1 MEQELTL
8 HALKP
13 LLLQSDAENCS
24 DALFL
29 KKLFYNI
36 IDESVMQK
44 KLICKSASSLKA
56 FMQGNRRRN
65 RQQKRTYANYHGTK
79 LLKEIFEIKERKQL
93 FQNETLHQ
101 LAYNIDT
108 MMAEA
113 KISDWRAVQISIFKM
128 LNAKM
133 VYGSELLDDIKE
145 LYKQNK
151 ISRIIAV
158 IVLISIFQETISD
171 VFCWLT
177 PKTDICETIPAIRN
191 AAMQMLHHAAEEQG
205 RMLAFQSVSHKIDM
219 PGIGNL
225 LSTALGVQN
234 YHIDSILVENEQ
246 HNRESLRALFSNPP
260 YPNIMLTGT
269 GGAGKTFLLLDLGEF
284 LLQKNRSLIPIY
296 IPLNLLNYNAIG
308 KQESPILHHFYQIL
322 SEEKQRSY
330 EQFLSLLQT
339 ESDVYFFFL
348 LDGYNEISSE
358 TAKNQLLLEIKEMK
372 RNYPAIRF
380 LITSRNNLADCF
392 STGGEL
398 PFLCKRVN
406 PLQDAQIQDFFKQL
420 FGTERAEQEWQT
432 LTHSNCMDILR
443 SPMALA
449 MYAYTLKKDVIPTAP
464 LPHRLPETTG
474 ELICNFIE
482 QVKRTP
488 TLNGTSEERE
498 QTNFAMQMLY
508 YIAYCMTRNGS
519 FRMDEFSI
527 RNAIQDAIAF
537 YKTYSPHPMPDTFAA
552 TFWEIEHKMG
562 FLIEPQHA
570 DQDFRF
576 YHQNFRDYFY
586 ANFLL
591 EIIQTA
597 IWMQQYSA
605 SSQSAGQLLCRFFS
619 ELIPEEILQFLG
631 ESTLERLYLPGQPR
645 MNDPQGSLLEQA
657 LQILSE
663 LPANSAV
670 QKSIEQ
676 LIFAVKQTRHQNLST
691 FRFNDLH
698 LETVNLNGI
707 RLYDFQCNTLH
718 TADFSGSFLN
728 AYTFQPLGHSA
739 AVHTFCTI
747 QNNVLSISGSGI
759 WCYNN
764 RTRQFRFLSAYNG
777 TYVSTS
783 VSVPQHRLLLMGDKN
798 GNLSFWSVSFQD
810 KLLSIQQQPERTIS
824 LGNVIQHLL
833 YDTAQDCCFAAIKG
847 EGIWRIPLLHPEN
860 RKFVPYPEHCRNFRK
875 YRLAAVEDVLIFSC
889 GKTLYQIP
897 MHAESFCSE
906 QIQPFLTVSTQAP
919 EPDDAFIYD
928 FKVLSHLHQPCFLIN
943 LRGKSRSV
951 VLLAT
956 PNGNLEIQRKEHTD
970 TFNGFNDLILSP
982 DASKFCICNKVY
994 GNQEPCISEVLLSIF
1009 EKDIICKP
1017 YYGKQNFEIETAC
1030 YLDSDSIMLSSLDR
1044 SLQIINTR
1052 TETICC
1058 QFLGYDAG
1066 IHSLF
1071 PVNEN
1076 TLYTSSYDGTLHQ
1089 LSRESWFTGSWHCV
1103 RAIPAHNNWVHQ
1115 VKQFSIDGVPV
1126 LASCS
1131 HDHTIRIWNAKTE
1144 TCICTISMPY
1154 LVIAV
1159 GFFPDGTVVG
1169 VTRNGMIGH
1178 YRIDLNHQQAE
1189 TLSLLD
1195 LHQIPECSFAR
1206 TRKLCMR
1213 KKADGTWL
1221 LFLLVWTANHT
1232 TVVYQLTE
1240 NDQQELQ
1247 LNRCC
1252 SMDELVT
1259 ENVIL
1264 RDVDVAFLKDG
1275 HTRCALFCGSPY
1287 QQYQNNFFALQ
1298 TDQNQQYLYRPEA
1311 DTPIS
1316 VSRHDALDNYNGVT
1330 AGLFLSYQGELYAAI
1345 ATYSYQIIIF
1355 AVREVTN
1362 AKIILKCVHDTPILD
1377 LQTAGNTL
1385 FAAGANGKVFQWN
1398 LAQLLPVSD
1407 TEKPLIFH
1415 SQPENI
1421 IFENVSGFFMNHV
1434 RFADSHTDWNEDFRK
1449 KIEQY
1454 AENS

>member
-8 HALKP
+8 HTLKP

-29 KKLFYNI
+29 KKLFYHI
-36 IDESVMQK
+36 VDESVIQK

-65 RQQKRTYANYHGTK
+65 RQQKRTYANYHGTE
-79 LLKEIFEIKERKQL
+79 LLKKTFQLEDRDQL

-128 LNAKM
+128 LNEEM
-133 VYGSELLDDIKE
+133 VYGSDMLNDIKE
-145 LYKQNK
+145 LYRQNK

-158 IVLISIFQETISD
+158 VVLIAIFQETISD

-177 PKTDICETIPAIRN
+177 PKNLGEMVPAIQK
-191 AAMQMLHHAAEEQG
+191 AAIQMLHQAAEEQG
-205 RMLAFQSVSHKIDM
+205 RMLAFHSVSHKIDM

-234 YHIDSILVENEQ
+234 HHIDSILVENEQ
-246 HNRESLRALFSNPP
+246 NNCESLRMLFSNPP

-269 GGAGKTFLLLDLGEF
+269 GGAGKTFLLLDLGES
-284 LLQKNRSLIPIY
+284 LLRENSSLIPIY
-296 IPLNLLNYNAIG
+296 IPLNLLNYNTIG

-322 SEEKQRSY
+322 SEEKQLPY
-330 EQFLSLLQT
+330 EQFLSMLQA
-339 ESDVYFFFL
+339 ESDVFLFFL

-358 TAKNQLLLEIKEMK
+358 IAKNKLLLEIKEMK
-372 RNYPAIRF
+372 RKYPAIRF

-728 AYTFQPLGHSA
+728 AYTLQPLGHSA

-783 VSVPQHRLLLMGDKN
+783 VSVPQHQLLLMGDKN

-928 FKVLSHLHQPCFLIN
+928 FKVLSYLHQPCFLIN

-956 PNGNLEIQRKEHTD
+956 PNGNLE
-970 TFNGFNDLILSP
+970 F
-982 DASKFCICNKVY
+982 
-994 GNQEPCISEVLLSIF
+994 SEKNI
-1009 EKDIICKP
+1009 P
-1017 YYGKQNFEIETAC
+1017 T
-1030 YLDSDSIMLSSLDR
+1030 
-1044 SLQIINTR
+1044 
-1052 TETICC
+1052 
-1058 QFLGYDAG
+1058 
-1066 IHSLF
+1066 HSMAL
-1071 PVNEN
+1071 
-1076 TLYTSSYDGTLHQ
+1076 
-1089 LSRESWFTGSWHCV
+1089 
-1103 RAIPAHNNWVHQ
+1103 
-1115 VKQFSIDGVPV
+1115 
-1126 LASCS
+1126 
-1131 HDHTIRIWNAKTE
+1131 
-1144 TCICTISMPY
+1144 
-1154 LVIAV
+1154 
-1159 GFFPDGTVVG
+1159 
-1169 VTRNGMIGH
+1169 MI
-1178 YRIDLNHQQAE
+1178 
-1189 TLSLLD
+1189 
-1195 LHQIPECSFAR
+1195 
-1206 TRKLCMR
+1206 
-1213 KKADGTWL
+1213 
-1221 LFLLVWTANHT
+1221 
-1232 TVVYQLTE
+1232 
-1240 NDQQELQ
+1240 
-1247 LNRCC
+1247 
-1252 SMDELVT
+1252 
-1259 ENVIL
+1259 
-1264 RDVDVAFLKDG
+1264 
-1275 HTRCALFCGSPY
+1275 
-1287 QQYQNNFFALQ
+1287 
-1298 TDQNQQYLYRPEA
+1298 
-1311 DTPIS
+1311 
-1316 VSRHDALDNYNGVT
+1316 
-1330 AGLFLSYQGELYAAI
+1330 
-1345 ATYSYQIIIF
+1345 
-1355 AVREVTN
+1355 
-1362 AKIILKCVHDTPILD
+1362 
-1377 LQTAGNTL
+1377 
-1385 FAAGANGKVFQWN
+1385 
-1398 LAQLLPVSD
+1398 
-1407 TEKPLIFH
+1407 
-1415 SQPENI
+1415 
-1421 IFENVSGFFMNHV
+1421 
-1434 RFADSHTDWNEDFRK
+1434 
-1449 KIEQY
+1449 
-1454 AENS
+1454 

>member
-8 HALKP
+8 HTLKP

-29 KKLFYNI
+29 KKLFYHI
-36 IDESVMQK
+36 VDESVIQK

-65 RQQKRTYANYHGTK
+65 RQQKRTYANYHGTE
-79 LLKEIFEIKERKQL
+79 LLKKTFQLEDRDQL

-128 LNAKM
+128 LNEEM
-133 VYGSELLDDIKE
+133 VYGSDMLNDIKE
-145 LYKQNK
+145 LYRQNK

-158 IVLISIFQETISD
+158 VVLIAIFQETISD

-177 PKTDICETIPAIRN
+177 PKNLGEMVPAIQK
-191 AAMQMLHHAAEEQG
+191 AAIQMLHQAAEEQG
-205 RMLAFQSVSHKIDM
+205 RMLAFHSVSHKIDM

-234 YHIDSILVENEQ
+234 HHIDSILVENEQ
-246 HNRESLRALFSNPP
+246 NNCESLRMLFSNPP

-269 GGAGKTFLLLDLGEF
+269 GGAGKTFLLLDLGES
-284 LLQKNRSLIPIY
+284 LLRENSSLIPIY
-296 IPLNLLNYNAIG
+296 IPLNLLNYNTIG

-322 SEEKQRSY
+322 SEEKQLPY
-330 EQFLSLLQT
+330 EQFLSMLQA
-339 ESDVYFFFL
+339 ESDVFLFFL

-358 TAKNQLLLEIKEMK
+358 IAKNKLLLEIKEMK
-372 RNYPAIRF
+372 RKYPAIRF

-406 PLQDAQIQDFFKQL
+406 PLQDTQIQDFFKQL
-420 FGTERAEQEWQT
+420 FGTERTEQEWQT

-498 QTNFAMQMLY
+498 QTNFAMQTLY

-519 FRMDEFSI
+519 FRMDEFSM
-527 RNAIQDAIAF
+527 RNTVQDAIAF

-597 IWMQQYSA
+597 IWMQQYA
-605 SSQSAGQLLCRFFS
+605 TPSQSAGQLLCRFFS
-619 ELIPEEILQFLG
+619 EPIPEEILQFLG

-645 MNDPQGSLLEQA
+645 MNNPQGSLL
-657 LQILSE
+657 E

-691 FRFNDLH
+691 FHFNGLH

-783 VSVPQHRLLLMGDKN
+783 VSVPQHQLLLMGDKN

-824 LGNVIQHLL
+824 LNNTIQHLL
-833 YDTAQDCCFAAIKG
+833 YDAAQDCCFAAIKG

-897 MHAESFCSE
+897 MHAETFCSE

-919 EPDDAFIYD
+919 EPDNAFIYD
-928 FKVLSHLHQPCFLIN
+928 FKVLSYLHQPCFLIN

-1169 VTRNGMIGH
+1169 VTRNGIIGH
-1178 YRIDLNHQQAE
+1178 YRIDLNHQQSE
-1189 TLSLLD
+1189 TLSLFEL
-1195 LHQIPECSFAR
+1195 QQMPECSFAR

-1264 RDVDVAFLKDG
+1264 RDVDVALLKDG

-1287 QQYQNNFFALQ
+1287 QQFQNNFFALQ

-1345 ATYSYQIIIF
+1345 ATYSYQIMIF
-1355 AVREVTN
+1355 AVRAVTN

-1415 SQPENI
+1415 SQPENV
-1421 IFENVSGFFMNHV
+1421 IFENISGFFMNHV
-1434 RFADSHTDWNEDFRK
+1434 RFADSHTDWSEDFRK

>member
-8 HALKP
+8 HTLKP

-29 KKLFYNI
+29 KKLFYHI
-36 IDESVMQK
+36 VDESVMQK

-65 RQQKRTYANYHGTK
+65 LQQKRTYANYHGTK
-79 LLKEIFEIKERKQL
+79 LLKEIFEITERTQL
-93 FQNETLHQ
+93 FQDETLHQ

-108 MMAEA
+108 MMSEA
-113 KISDWRAVQISIFKM
+113 KVSDWRTVQISIFKM
-128 LNAKM
+128 LNAEM

-145 LYKQNK
+145 LYRQNK

-158 IVLISIFQETISD
+158 VVLIAIFQETISD

-177 PKTDICETIPAIRN
+177 PKTDTCETIPAIRN
-191 AAMQMLHHAAEEQG
+191 AAVQMLHHAAEEQG
-205 RMLAFQSVSHKIDM
+205 RMLSFQSVSHKIDM

-234 YHIDSILVENEQ
+234 HHIDSILVENEQ
-246 HNRESLRALFSNPP
+246 NNCESLRMLFSNPP

-284 LLQKNRSLIPIY
+284 LLQENSSLIPIY
-296 IPLNLLNYNAIG
+296 IPLNLLNYNTIG

-322 SEEKQRSY
+322 SEEKQLPY

-406 PLQDAQIQDFFKQL
+406 PLQDTQIQDFFKQL

-488 TLNGTSEERE
+488 TLNGTPEERE

-519 FRMDEFSI
+519 FRMDEFSM
-527 RNAIQDAIAF
+527 RNTVQDAIAF

-597 IWMQQYSA
+597 IWMQQYA
-605 SSQSAGQLLCRFFS
+605 TPSQSAGQLLCRFFS
-619 ELIPEEILQFLG
+619 EPIPEEILQFLG

-645 MNDPQGSLLEQA
+645 MNNPQGSLLEQA

-663 LPANSAV
+663 LSANSAV

-691 FRFNDLH
+691 FHFNGLH
-698 LETVNLNGI
+698 LETVNLNGT

-739 AVHTFCTI
+739 AVHTFCMI
-747 QNNVLSISGSGI
+747 QNNMLSISGSGI

-764 RTRQFRFLSAYNG
+764 QTQQFRFLSAYNG

-783 VSVPQHRLLLMGDKN
+783 VSVPQHQILLIGDKN
-798 GNLSFWSVSFQD
+798 GNLFWSVSFQD

-824 LGNVIQHLL
+824 LNNTIQHLL
-833 YDTAQDCCFAAIKG
+833 YDAAQDCCFAAIKG
-847 EGIWRIPLLHPEN
+847 KGIWRIPLLHPEN

-897 MHAESFCSE
+897 MNAESFCSE

-928 FKVLSHLHQPCFLIN
+928 FKVLSYLHQPCFLIN

-994 GNQEPCISEVLLSIF
+994 GNREPCISEVLLSIF

-1030 YLDSDSIMLSSLDR
+1030 YLDSDSIVLSSLDR

-1169 VTRNGMIGH
+1169 VTRNGIIGH

-1189 TLSLLD
+1189 TLSLFEL
-1195 LHQIPECSFAR
+1195 QQMPECSFAR

-1213 KKADGTWL
+1213 KKTDGTWL

-1264 RDVDVAFLKDG
+1264 RDVDVALLKDG

-1345 ATYSYQIIIF
+1345 ATYSYQIMIF

-1415 SQPENI
+1415 SQPENV

-1434 RFADSHTDWNEDFRK
+1434 RFADSHTDWSEDFRK

>member
-8 HALKP
+8 HTLKP

-29 KKLFYNI
+29 KKLFYHI
-36 IDESVMQK
+36 VDESVIQK
-44 KLICKSASSLKA
+44 KLICKSTSSLKA

-65 RQQKRTYANYHGTK
+65 RQQKRTYANYHGTE
-79 LLKEIFEIKERKQL
+79 LLKKTFQLEDRDQL

-128 LNAKM
+128 LNEEM
-133 VYGSELLDDIKE
+133 VYGSDMLNDIKE
-145 LYKQNK
+145 LYRQNK

-158 IVLISIFQETISD
+158 VVLIAIFQETISD

-177 PKTDICETIPAIRN
+177 PKNLGEMVPAIQK
-191 AAMQMLHHAAEEQG
+191 AAIQMLHQAAEEQG
-205 RMLAFQSVSHKIDM
+205 RMLAFHSVSHKIDM

-234 YHIDSILVENEQ
+234 HHIDSILVESEQ
-246 HNRESLRALFSNPP
+246 NNCESLRTLFSNSP

-269 GGAGKTFLLLDLGEF
+269 GGAGKTFLLLDLGES
-284 LLQKNRSLIPIY
+284 LLRENSSLIPIY
-296 IPLNLLNYNAIG
+296 IPLNLLNYNTIG

-322 SEEKQRSY
+322 SEEKQLPY
-330 EQFLSLLQT
+330 EQFLSMLQA
-339 ESDVYFFFL
+339 ESDVFLFFL

-372 RNYPAIRF
+372 RKYPAIRF

-406 PLQDAQIQDFFKQL
+406 PLQDTQIQDFFKQL

-443 SPMALA
+443 SSMALA

-519 FRMDEFSI
+519 FRMDEFSM
-527 RNAIQDAIAF
+527 RNTVQDAIAF

-597 IWMQQYSA
+597 IWMQQYSTP
-605 SSQSAGQLLCRFFS
+605 SQSAGQLLCRFFS
-619 ELIPEEILQFLG
+619 EPIPEEILQFLG

-764 RTRQFRFLSAYNG
+764 QTQQFRFLSAYG

-783 VSVPQHRLLLMGDKN
+783 VSVPQHRLLLIGDKN

-824 LGNVIQHLL
+824 LNNTIQHLL
-833 YDTAQDCCFAAIKG
+833 YDAAQDCCFAAIKR

-897 MHAESFCSE
+897 MHAETFCSE

-928 FKVLSHLHQPCFLIN
+928 FKVLSYLHQPCFLIN

-994 GNQEPCISEVLLSIF
+994 GNREPCISEVLLSIF
-1009 EKDIICKP
+1009 EKEIICKP

-1030 YLDSDSIMLSSLDR
+1030 YLDSNSIMLSSLDR

-1169 VTRNGMIGH
+1169 VTRNGIIGH

-1189 TLSLLD
+1189 TLSLFELQQM
-1195 LHQIPECSFAR
+1195 LECSFAR

-1287 QQYQNNFFALQ
+1287 QQFQNNFFALQ

-1355 AVREVTN
+1355 AVRAVTN

-1415 SQPENI
+1415 SQPENV
-1421 IFENVSGFFMNHV
+1421 IFENISGFFMNHV
-1434 RFADSHTDWNEDFRK
+1434 RFADSHTDWSEDFRK

>member
-8 HALKP
+8 HTLKP

-29 KKLFYNI
+29 KKLFYHI
-36 IDESVMQK
+36 VDESVIQK

-65 RQQKRTYANYHGTK
+65 RQQKRTYANYHGTE
-79 LLKEIFEIKERKQL
+79 LLKKTFQLEDRDQL

-128 LNAKM
+128 LNEKM
-133 VYGSELLDDIKE
+133 VYGSDMLNDIKE
-145 LYKQNK
+145 LYRQNK

-158 IVLISIFQETISD
+158 VVLIAIFQETISD

-177 PKTDICETIPAIRN
+177 PKNLGEMVPAIQK
-191 AAMQMLHHAAEEQG
+191 AAIQMLHQAAEEQG
-205 RMLAFQSVSHKIDM
+205 RMLAFHSVSHKIDM

-234 YHIDSILVENEQ
+234 HHIDSILVENEQ
-246 HNRESLRALFSNPP
+246 NNCESLRMLFSNPP

-269 GGAGKTFLLLDLGEF
+269 GGAGKTFLLLDLGES
-284 LLQKNRSLIPIY
+284 LLRENSSLIPIY
-296 IPLNLLNYNAIG
+296 IPLNLLNYNTIG

-322 SEEKQRSY
+322 SEEKQLPY
-330 EQFLSLLQT
+330 EQFLSMLQA
-339 ESDVYFFFL
+339 ESDVFLFFL

-372 RNYPAIRF
+372 RKYPAIRF

-406 PLQDAQIQDFFKQL
+406 PLQDTQIQDFFKQL

-488 TLNGTSEERE
+488 TLNGTPEERE
-498 QTNFAMQMLY
+498 QTNFAMQTLY

-519 FRMDEFSI
+519 FRMDEFSM
-527 RNAIQDAIAF
+527 RNTVQDAIAF

-552 TFWEIEHKMG
+552 AFWEIEHKMG

-597 IWMQQYSA
+597 IWMQQYSTP
-605 SSQSAGQLLCRFFS
+605 SQSAGQLLCRFFS
-619 ELIPEEILQFLG
+619 EPIPEEILQFLG

-645 MNDPQGSLLEQA
+645 MNNPQGSLLEQA

-676 LIFAVKQTRHQNLST
+676 LIFTVKQTRHQNLST
-691 FRFNDLH
+691 FHFNGLH
-698 LETVNLNGI
+698 LETVNLNGT

-783 VSVPQHRLLLMGDKN
+783 VSVPQHRLLLIGDKN

-824 LGNVIQHLL
+824 LNNTIQHLL
-833 YDTAQDCCFAAIKG
+833 YDAAQDCCFAAIKG
-847 EGIWRIPLLHPEN
+847 KGI
-860 RKFVPYPEHCRNFRK
+860 
-875 YRLAAVEDVLIFSC
+875 
-889 GKTLYQIP
+889 
-897 MHAESFCSE
+897 
-906 QIQPFLTVSTQAP
+906 
-919 EPDDAFIYD
+919 
-928 FKVLSHLHQPCFLIN
+928 
-943 LRGKSRSV
+943 
-951 VLLAT
+951 
-956 PNGNLEIQRKEHTD
+956 
-970 TFNGFNDLILSP
+970 
-982 DASKFCICNKVY
+982 
-994 GNQEPCISEVLLSIF
+994 
-1009 EKDIICKP
+1009 
-1017 YYGKQNFEIETAC
+1017 
-1030 YLDSDSIMLSSLDR
+1030 
-1044 SLQIINTR
+1044 
-1052 TETICC
+1052 
-1058 QFLGYDAG
+1058 
-1066 IHSLF
+1066 
-1071 PVNEN
+1071 
-1076 TLYTSSYDGTLHQ
+1076 
-1089 LSRESWFTGSWHCV
+1089 
-1103 RAIPAHNNWVHQ
+1103 
-1115 VKQFSIDGVPV
+1115 
-1126 LASCS
+1126 
-1131 HDHTIRIWNAKTE
+1131 
-1144 TCICTISMPY
+1144 
-1154 LVIAV
+1154 
-1159 GFFPDGTVVG
+1159 
-1169 VTRNGMIGH
+1169 
-1178 YRIDLNHQQAE
+1178 
-1189 TLSLLD
+1189 
-1195 LHQIPECSFAR
+1195 
-1206 TRKLCMR
+1206 
-1213 KKADGTWL
+1213 
-1221 LFLLVWTANHT
+1221 
-1232 TVVYQLTE
+1232 
-1240 NDQQELQ
+1240 
-1247 LNRCC
+1247 
-1252 SMDELVT
+1252 
-1259 ENVIL
+1259 
-1264 RDVDVAFLKDG
+1264 
-1275 HTRCALFCGSPY
+1275 
-1287 QQYQNNFFALQ
+1287 
-1298 TDQNQQYLYRPEA
+1298 
-1311 DTPIS
+1311 
-1316 VSRHDALDNYNGVT
+1316 
-1330 AGLFLSYQGELYAAI
+1330 
-1345 ATYSYQIIIF
+1345 
-1355 AVREVTN
+1355 
-1362 AKIILKCVHDTPILD
+1362 
-1377 LQTAGNTL
+1377 
-1385 FAAGANGKVFQWN
+1385 
-1398 LAQLLPVSD
+1398 
-1407 TEKPLIFH
+1407 
-1415 SQPENI
+1415 
-1421 IFENVSGFFMNHV
+1421 
-1434 RFADSHTDWNEDFRK
+1434 
-1449 KIEQY
+1449 
-1454 AENS
+1454 

>member
-8 HALKP
+8 HTLKP

-29 KKLFYNI
+29 KKLFYHI
-36 IDESVMQK
+36 VDESVIQK
-44 KLICKSASSLKA
+44 KLICKSTSSLKA

-65 RQQKRTYANYHGTK
+65 RQQKRTYANYHGTE
-79 LLKEIFEIKERKQL
+79 LLKKTFQLEDRDQL

-128 LNAKM
+128 LNEEM
-133 VYGSELLDDIKE
+133 VYGSDMLNDIKE
-145 LYKQNK
+145 LYRQNK

-158 IVLISIFQETISD
+158 VVLIAIFQETISD

-177 PKTDICETIPAIRN
+177 PKNLGEMVPAIQK
-191 AAMQMLHHAAEEQG
+191 AAIQMLHQAAEEQG
-205 RMLAFQSVSHKIDM
+205 RMLAFHSVSHKIDM

-234 YHIDSILVENEQ
+234 HHIDSILVESEQ
-246 HNRESLRALFSNPP
+246 NNCESLRTLFSNSP

-269 GGAGKTFLLLDLGEF
+269 GGAGKTFLLLDLGES
-284 LLQKNRSLIPIY
+284 LLRENSSLIPIY
-296 IPLNLLNYNAIG
+296 IPLNLLNYNTIG

-322 SEEKQRSY
+322 SEEKQLPY
-330 EQFLSLLQT
+330 EQFLSMLQA
-339 ESDVYFFFL
+339 ESDVFLFFL

-372 RNYPAIRF
+372 RKYPAIRF

-406 PLQDAQIQDFFKQL
+406 PLQDTQIQDFFKQL

-519 FRMDEFSI
+519 FRMDEFSM
-527 RNAIQDAIAF
+527 RNTVQDAIAF

-597 IWMQQYSA
+597 IWMQQYSTP
-605 SSQSAGQLLCRFFS
+605 SQSAGQLLCRFFS
-619 ELIPEEILQFLG
+619 EPIPEEILQFLG

-764 RTRQFRFLSAYNG
+764 QTQQFRFLSAYNG

-783 VSVPQHRLLLMGDKN
+783 VSVPQHRLLLIGDKN

-824 LGNVIQHLL
+824 LNNTIQHLL
-833 YDTAQDCCFAAIKG
+833 YDAAQDCCFAAIKR

-897 MHAESFCSE
+897 MHAETFCSE

-928 FKVLSHLHQPCFLIN
+928 FKVLSYLHQPCFLIN

-994 GNQEPCISEVLLSIF
+994 GNREPCISEVLLSIF
-1009 EKDIICKP
+1009 EKEIICKP

-1030 YLDSDSIMLSSLDR
+1030 YLDSNSIMLSSLDR

-1076 TLYTSSYDGTLHQ
+1076 TLFIPAPMMARCINYHGKAGLQAAGTV
-1089 LSRESWFTGSWHCV
+1089 CV
-1103 RAIPAHNNWVHQ
+1103 RFQLITT
-1115 VKQFSIDGVPV
+1115 G
-1126 LASCS
+1126 
-1131 HDHTIRIWNAKTE
+1131 
-1144 TCICTISMPY
+1144 CIKSS
-1154 LVIAV
+1154 
-1159 GFFPDGTVVG
+1159 
-1169 VTRNGMIGH
+1169 N
-1178 YRIDLNHQQAE
+1178 
-1189 TLSLLD
+1189 
-1195 LHQIPECSFAR
+1195 
-1206 TRKLCMR
+1206 
-1213 KKADGTWL
+1213 
-1221 LFLLVWTANHT
+1221 
-1232 TVVYQLTE
+1232 
-1240 NDQQELQ
+1240 
-1247 LNRCC
+1247 
-1252 SMDELVT
+1252 
-1259 ENVIL
+1259 
-1264 RDVDVAFLKDG
+1264 
-1275 HTRCALFCGSPY
+1275 
-1287 QQYQNNFFALQ
+1287 
-1298 TDQNQQYLYRPEA
+1298 
-1311 DTPIS
+1311 
-1316 VSRHDALDNYNGVT
+1316 SR
-1330 AGLFLSYQGELYAAI
+1330 
-1345 ATYSYQIIIF
+1345 
-1355 AVREVTN
+1355 
-1362 AKIILKCVHDTPILD
+1362 
-1377 LQTAGNTL
+1377 
-1385 FAAGANGKVFQWN
+1385 
-1398 LAQLLPVSD
+1398 
-1407 TEKPLIFH
+1407 
-1415 SQPENI
+1415 
-1421 IFENVSGFFMNHV
+1421 
-1434 RFADSHTDWNEDFRK
+1434 
-1449 KIEQY
+1449 
-1454 AENS
+1454 

>member
-8 HALKP
+8 YTLKP

-145 LYKQNK
+145 LYRQNK

-322 SEEKQRSY
+322 
-330 EQFLSLLQT
+330 
-339 ESDVYFFFL
+339 
-348 LDGYNEISSE
+348 
-358 TAKNQLLLEIKEMK
+358 
-372 RNYPAIRF
+372 
-380 LITSRNNLADCF
+380 
-392 STGGEL
+392 
-398 PFLCKRVN
+398 CKRVN
-406 PLQDAQIQDFFKQL
+406 PLQDTQIQDFFKQL

-619 ELIPEEILQFLG
+619 EPIPEEILQFLG
-631 ESTLERLYLPGQPR
+631 LYLPGQPR

-783 VSVPQHRLLLMGDKN
+783 VSVPQHQLLLMGDKN

-897 MHAESFCSE
+897 MHTKSFCSE
-906 QIQPFLTVSTQAP
+906 QIQPFLTVSTQSP
-919 EPDDAFIYD
+919 EPDNAFIYD
-928 FKVLSHLHQPCFLIN
+928 FKVLSYLHQPCFLIN

-994 GNQEPCISEVLLSIF
+994 GNREPCISEVLLSIF

-1144 TCICTISMPY
+1144 TCICTISMSY

-1213 KKADGTWL
+1213 KKTDGTWL

-1264 RDVDVAFLKDG
+1264 RDIDVALLKDG
-1275 HTRCALFCGSPY
+1275 HTCCALFCGSPY

-1449 KIEQY
+1449 KIKQY

>member
-8 HALKP
+8 YTLKP

-322 SEEKQRSY
+322 SKEKQRSY

-339 ESDVYFFFL
+339 
-348 LDGYNEISSE
+348 E

-406 PLQDAQIQDFFKQL
+406 PLQDTQIQDFFKQL

-619 ELIPEEILQFLG
+619 EPIPEEILQFLG

-783 VSVPQHRLLLMGDKN
+783 VSVPQHQLLLMGDKN
-798 GNLSFWSVSFQD
+798 GDLSFWSVSFQD

-1178 YRIDLNHQQAE
+1178 YQIDLNHQQAE

>member
-8 HALKP
+8 HTLKP

-29 KKLFYNI
+29 KKLFYHI
-36 IDESVMQK
+36 VDESVIQK

-65 RQQKRTYANYHGTK
+65 RQQKRTYANYHGTE
-79 LLKEIFEIKERKQL
+79 LLKKTFQLEDRDQL

-128 LNAKM
+128 LNEEM
-133 VYGSELLDDIKE
+133 VYGSDMLNDIKE
-145 LYKQNK
+145 LYRQNK

-158 IVLISIFQETISD
+158 VVLIAIFQETISD

-177 PKTDICETIPAIRN
+177 PKNLGEMVPAIQK
-191 AAMQMLHHAAEEQG
+191 AAIQMLHQAAEEQG
-205 RMLAFQSVSHKIDM
+205 RMLAFHSVSHKIDM

-234 YHIDSILVENEQ
+234 HHIDSILVENEQ
-246 HNRESLRALFSNPP
+246 NNCESLRMLFSNPP

-269 GGAGKTFLLLDLGEF
+269 GGAGKTFLLLDLGES
-284 LLQKNRSLIPIY
+284 LLRENSSLIPIY
-296 IPLNLLNYNAIG
+296 IPLNLLNYNTIG

-322 SEEKQRSY
+322 SEEKQLPY
-330 EQFLSLLQT
+330 EQFLSMLQA
-339 ESDVYFFFL
+339 ESDVFLFFL

-358 TAKNQLLLEIKEMK
+358 IAKNKLLLEIKEMK
-372 RNYPAIRF
+372 RKYPAIRF

-783 VSVPQHRLLLMGDKN
+783 VSVPQHQLLLMGDKN

-928 FKVLSHLHQPCFLIN
+928 FKVLSYLHQPCFLIN

-956 PNGNLEIQRKEHTD
+956 PNGNLE
-970 TFNGFNDLILSP
+970 F
-982 DASKFCICNKVY
+982 
-994 GNQEPCISEVLLSIF
+994 SEKNI
-1009 EKDIICKP
+1009 P
-1017 YYGKQNFEIETAC
+1017 T
-1030 YLDSDSIMLSSLDR
+1030 
-1044 SLQIINTR
+1044 
-1052 TETICC
+1052 
-1058 QFLGYDAG
+1058 
-1066 IHSLF
+1066 HSMAL
-1071 PVNEN
+1071 
-1076 TLYTSSYDGTLHQ
+1076 
-1089 LSRESWFTGSWHCV
+1089 
-1103 RAIPAHNNWVHQ
+1103 
-1115 VKQFSIDGVPV
+1115 
-1126 LASCS
+1126 
-1131 HDHTIRIWNAKTE
+1131 
-1144 TCICTISMPY
+1144 
-1154 LVIAV
+1154 
-1159 GFFPDGTVVG
+1159 
-1169 VTRNGMIGH
+1169 MI
-1178 YRIDLNHQQAE
+1178 
-1189 TLSLLD
+1189 
-1195 LHQIPECSFAR
+1195 
-1206 TRKLCMR
+1206 
-1213 KKADGTWL
+1213 
-1221 LFLLVWTANHT
+1221 
-1232 TVVYQLTE
+1232 
-1240 NDQQELQ
+1240 
-1247 LNRCC
+1247 
-1252 SMDELVT
+1252 
-1259 ENVIL
+1259 
-1264 RDVDVAFLKDG
+1264 
-1275 HTRCALFCGSPY
+1275 
-1287 QQYQNNFFALQ
+1287 
-1298 TDQNQQYLYRPEA
+1298 
-1311 DTPIS
+1311 
-1316 VSRHDALDNYNGVT
+1316 
-1330 AGLFLSYQGELYAAI
+1330 
-1345 ATYSYQIIIF
+1345 
-1355 AVREVTN
+1355 
-1362 AKIILKCVHDTPILD
+1362 
-1377 LQTAGNTL
+1377 
-1385 FAAGANGKVFQWN
+1385 
-1398 LAQLLPVSD
+1398 
-1407 TEKPLIFH
+1407 
-1415 SQPENI
+1415 
-1421 IFENVSGFFMNHV
+1421 
-1434 RFADSHTDWNEDFRK
+1434 
-1449 KIEQY
+1449 
-1454 AENS
+1454 

>member
-8 HALKP
+8 HTLKP

-29 KKLFYNI
+29 KKLFYHI
-36 IDESVMQK
+36 VDESVIQK

-65 RQQKRTYANYHGTK
+65 RQQKRTYANYHGTE
-79 LLKEIFEIKERKQL
+79 LLKKTFQLEDRDQL

-128 LNAKM
+128 LNEEM
-133 VYGSELLDDIKE
+133 VYGSDMLNDIKE
-145 LYKQNK
+145 LYRQNK

-158 IVLISIFQETISD
+158 VVLIAIFQETISD

-177 PKTDICETIPAIRN
+177 PKNLGEMVPAIQK
-191 AAMQMLHHAAEEQG
+191 AAIQMLHQAAEEQG
-205 RMLAFQSVSHKIDM
+205 RMLAFHSVSHKIDM

-234 YHIDSILVENEQ
+234 HHIDSILVENEQ
-246 HNRESLRALFSNPP
+246 NNCESLRMLFSNPP

-269 GGAGKTFLLLDLGEF
+269 GGAGKTFLLLDLGES
-284 LLQKNRSLIPIY
+284 LLRENSSLIPIY
-296 IPLNLLNYNAIG
+296 IPLNLLNHNTIG

-322 SEEKQRSY
+322 SEEKQLPY
-330 EQFLSLLQT
+330 EQFLSMLQA
-339 ESDVYFFFL
+339 ESDVFLFFL

-372 RNYPAIRF
+372 RKYPAIRF

-406 PLQDAQIQDFFKQL
+406 PLQDTQIQDFFKQL
-420 FGTERAEQEWQT
+420 FGTERTEQEWQT

-519 FRMDEFSI
+519 FRMDEFSM
-527 RNAIQDAIAF
+527 RNTVQDAIAF

-597 IWMQQYSA
+597 IWMQQYA
-605 SSQSAGQLLCRFFS
+605 TPSQSAGQLLCRFFS
-619 ELIPEEILQFLG
+619 EPIPEEILQFLG

-645 MNDPQGSLLEQA
+645 MNNPQGSLLEQA

-691 FRFNDLH
+691 FHFNGLH
-698 LETVNLNGI
+698 LETVNLNGT

-739 AVHTFCTI
+739 AVHTFTI

-783 VSVPQHRLLLMGDKN
+783 VSVPQHRLLLIGDKN

-824 LGNVIQHLL
+824 LNNTIQHLL
-833 YDTAQDCCFAAIKG
+833 YDAAQDCCFAAIKR

-897 MHAESFCSE
+897 MHAETFCSE

-928 FKVLSHLHQPCFLIN
+928 FKVLSYLHQPCFLIN

-982 DASKFCICNKVY
+982 DTSKFCICNKVY
-994 GNQEPCISEVLLSIF
+994 GNREPCISEVLLSIF

-1089 LSRESWFTGSWHCV
+1089 LSRESWFTGNWHCV

-1169 VTRNGMIGH
+1169 VTRNGIIGH

-1189 TLSLLD
+1189 TLSLFEL
-1195 LHQIPECSFAR
+1195 QQMPECSFAR

-1345 ATYSYQIIIF
+1345 ATYSYQIMIF

-1398 LAQLLPVSD
+1398 LAQLLPVSA

-1415 SQPENI
+1415 SQPENV
-1421 IFENVSGFFMNHV
+1421 IFENISGFFMNHV
-1434 RFADSHTDWNEDFRK
+1434 RFADSHTDWSEDFRK

>member
-8 HALKP
+8 YTLKP

-783 VSVPQHRLLLMGDKN
+783 VSVPQHQLLLMGDKN
-798 GNLSFWSVSFQD
+798 GNLSFWSV
-810 KLLSIQQQPERTIS
+810 
-824 LGNVIQHLL
+824 
-833 YDTAQDCCFAAIKG
+833 
-847 EGIWRIPLLHPEN
+847 
-860 RKFVPYPEHCRNFRK
+860 
-875 YRLAAVEDVLIFSC
+875 
-889 GKTLYQIP
+889 
-897 MHAESFCSE
+897 
-906 QIQPFLTVSTQAP
+906 
-919 EPDDAFIYD
+919 
-928 FKVLSHLHQPCFLIN
+928 
-943 LRGKSRSV
+943 
-951 VLLAT
+951 
-956 PNGNLEIQRKEHTD
+956 
-970 TFNGFNDLILSP
+970 
-982 DASKFCICNKVY
+982 
-994 GNQEPCISEVLLSIF
+994 
-1009 EKDIICKP
+1009 
-1017 YYGKQNFEIETAC
+1017 
-1030 YLDSDSIMLSSLDR
+1030 
-1044 SLQIINTR
+1044 
-1052 TETICC
+1052 
-1058 QFLGYDAG
+1058 
-1066 IHSLF
+1066 
-1071 PVNEN
+1071 
-1076 TLYTSSYDGTLHQ
+1076 
-1089 LSRESWFTGSWHCV
+1089 
-1103 RAIPAHNNWVHQ
+1103 
-1115 VKQFSIDGVPV
+1115 
-1126 LASCS
+1126 
-1131 HDHTIRIWNAKTE
+1131 
-1144 TCICTISMPY
+1144 
-1154 LVIAV
+1154 
-1159 GFFPDGTVVG
+1159 
-1169 VTRNGMIGH
+1169 
-1178 YRIDLNHQQAE
+1178 
-1189 TLSLLD
+1189 
-1195 LHQIPECSFAR
+1195 
-1206 TRKLCMR
+1206 
-1213 KKADGTWL
+1213 
-1221 LFLLVWTANHT
+1221 
-1232 TVVYQLTE
+1232 
-1240 NDQQELQ
+1240 
-1247 LNRCC
+1247 
-1252 SMDELVT
+1252 
-1259 ENVIL
+1259 
-1264 RDVDVAFLKDG
+1264 
-1275 HTRCALFCGSPY
+1275 
-1287 QQYQNNFFALQ
+1287 
-1298 TDQNQQYLYRPEA
+1298 
-1311 DTPIS
+1311 
-1316 VSRHDALDNYNGVT
+1316 
-1330 AGLFLSYQGELYAAI
+1330 
-1345 ATYSYQIIIF
+1345 
-1355 AVREVTN
+1355 
-1362 AKIILKCVHDTPILD
+1362 
-1377 LQTAGNTL
+1377 
-1385 FAAGANGKVFQWN
+1385 
-1398 LAQLLPVSD
+1398 
-1407 TEKPLIFH
+1407 
-1415 SQPENI
+1415 
-1421 IFENVSGFFMNHV
+1421 
-1434 RFADSHTDWNEDFRK
+1434 
-1449 KIEQY
+1449 
-1454 AENS
+1454 

>member
-8 HALKP
+8 HTLKP

-29 KKLFYNI
+29 KKLFYHI
-36 IDESVMQK
+36 VDESVIQK

-65 RQQKRTYANYHGTK
+65 RQQKRTYANYHGTE
-79 LLKEIFEIKERKQL
+79 LLKKTFQLEDRDQL

-128 LNAKM
+128 LNEEM
-133 VYGSELLDDIKE
+133 VYGSDMLNDIKE
-145 LYKQNK
+145 LYRQNK

-158 IVLISIFQETISD
+158 VVLIAIFQETISD

-177 PKTDICETIPAIRN
+177 PKNLGEMVPAIQK
-191 AAMQMLHHAAEEQG
+191 AAIQMLHQAAEEQG
-205 RMLAFQSVSHKIDM
+205 RMLAFHSVSHKIDM

-234 YHIDSILVENEQ
+234 HHIDSILVENEQ
-246 HNRESLRALFSNPP
+246 NNCESLRTLFSNSP

-269 GGAGKTFLLLDLGEF
+269 GGAGKTFLLLDLGES
-284 LLQKNRSLIPIY
+284 LLRENSSLIPIY
-296 IPLNLLNYNAIG
+296 IPLNLLNYNTIG

-322 SEEKQRSY
+322 SEEKQLPY
-330 EQFLSLLQT
+330 EQFLSMLQA
-339 ESDVYFFFL
+339 ESDVFLFFL
-348 LDGYNEISSE
+348 LDGYSEI
-358 TAKNQLLLEIKEMK
+358 AKNQLLLEIKEMK
-372 RNYPAIRF
+372 RKYPAIRF

-406 PLQDAQIQDFFKQL
+406 PLQDTQIQDFFKQL

-498 QTNFAMQMLY
+498 QTNFAMQTLY

-519 FRMDEFSI
+519 FRMDEFSM
-527 RNAIQDAIAF
+527 RNTVQDAIAF

-552 TFWEIEHKMG
+552 AFWEIEHKMG

-597 IWMQQYSA
+597 IWMQQYA
-605 SSQSAGQLLCRFFS
+605 TPSQSAGQLLCRFFS
-619 ELIPEEILQFLG
+619 EPIPEEILQFLG

-691 FRFNDLH
+691 FHFNGLH
-698 LETVNLNGI
+698 LETVNLNGT

-764 RTRQFRFLSAYNG
+764 QTQQFRFLSAYNG

-783 VSVPQHRLLLMGDKN
+783 VSVPQHRLLLIGDKN

-824 LGNVIQHLL
+824 LNNTIQHLL
-833 YDTAQDCCFAAIKG
+833 YDAAQDCCFAAIKG
-847 EGIWRIPLLHPEN
+847 KGIWRIPLLHPEN

-897 MHAESFCSE
+897 MHTETFCSE

-928 FKVLSHLHQPCFLIN
+928 FKVLSYLHQPCFLIN
-943 LRGKSRSV
+943 LRGKSRSF

-956 PNGNLEIQRKEHTD
+956 PNGNIEIQRKEHTD

-994 GNQEPCISEVLLSIF
+994 GNREPCISEVLLSIF
-1009 EKDIICKP
+1009 EKEIICKP

-1030 YLDSDSIMLSSLDR
+1030 YLDSNSIMLSSLDR

-1169 VTRNGMIGH
+1169 VTRNGIIGH

-1189 TLSLLD
+1189 TLSLFELQQM
-1195 LHQIPECSFAR
+1195 LECSFAR

-1287 QQYQNNFFALQ
+1287 QQFQNNFFALQ

-1355 AVREVTN
+1355 AVRAVTN

-1415 SQPENI
+1415 SQPENV
-1421 IFENVSGFFMNHV
+1421 IFENISGFFMNHV
-1434 RFADSHTDWNEDFRK
+1434 RFADSHTDWSEDFRK

>member
-8 HALKP
+8 HTLKP

-29 KKLFYNI
+29 KKLFYHI
-36 IDESVMQK
+36 VDESVIQK

-65 RQQKRTYANYHGTK
+65 RQQKRTYANYHGTE
-79 LLKEIFEIKERKQL
+79 LLKKTFQLEDRDQL

-128 LNAKM
+128 LNEEM
-133 VYGSELLDDIKE
+133 VYGSDMLNDIKE
-145 LYKQNK
+145 LYRQNK

-158 IVLISIFQETISD
+158 VVLIAIFQETISD

-177 PKTDICETIPAIRN
+177 PKNLGEMVPAIQK
-191 AAMQMLHHAAEEQG
+191 AAIQMLHQAAEEQG
-205 RMLAFQSVSHKIDM
+205 RMLAFHSVSHKIDM

-234 YHIDSILVENEQ
+234 HHIDSILVENEQ
-246 HNRESLRALFSNPP
+246 NNCESLRMLFSNSP

-269 GGAGKTFLLLDLGEF
+269 GGAGKTFLLLDLGES
-284 LLQKNRSLIPIY
+284 LLRENSSLIPIY
-296 IPLNLLNYNAIG
+296 IPLNLLNYNTIG

-322 SEEKQRSY
+322 SEEKQLPY
-330 EQFLSLLQT
+330 EQFLSMLQA
-339 ESDVYFFFL
+339 ESDVFLFFL

-372 RNYPAIRF
+372 RKYPAIRF

-406 PLQDAQIQDFFKQL
+406 PLQDTQIQDFFKQL

-519 FRMDEFSI
+519 FRMDEFSM
-527 RNAIQDAIAF
+527 RNTVQDAIAF

-597 IWMQQYSA
+597 IWMQQYA
-605 SSQSAGQLLCRFFS
+605 TPSQSAGQLLCRFFS
-619 ELIPEEILQFLG
+619 EPIPEEILQFLG

-645 MNDPQGSLLEQA
+645 MNNPQGSLLEQA

-691 FRFNDLH
+691 FHFNGLH

-764 RTRQFRFLSAYNG
+764 QTQQFRFLSAYNG

-783 VSVPQHRLLLMGDKN
+783 VSVPQHQLLLMGDKT
-798 GNLSFWSVSFQD
+798 G
-810 KLLSIQQQPERTIS
+810 IS
-824 LGNVIQHLL
+824 LFGAFHFK
-833 YDTAQDCCFAAIKG
+833 T
-847 EGIWRIPLLHPEN
+847 
-860 RKFVPYPEHCRNFRK
+860 
-875 YRLAAVEDVLIFSC
+875 SC
-889 GKTLYQIP
+889 SQFNSSQN
-897 MHAESFCSE
+897 A
-906 QIQPFLTVSTQAP
+906 PFL
-919 EPDDAFIYD
+919 
-928 FKVLSHLHQPCFLIN
+928 
-943 LRGKSRSV
+943 
-951 VLLAT
+951 
-956 PNGNLEIQRKEHTD
+956 
-970 TFNGFNDLILSP
+970 
-982 DASKFCICNKVY
+982 
-994 GNQEPCISEVLLSIF
+994 
-1009 EKDIICKP
+1009 
-1017 YYGKQNFEIETAC
+1017 
-1030 YLDSDSIMLSSLDR
+1030 
-1044 SLQIINTR
+1044 
-1052 TETICC
+1052 
-1058 QFLGYDAG
+1058 
-1066 IHSLF
+1066 
-1071 PVNEN
+1071 
-1076 TLYTSSYDGTLHQ
+1076 
-1089 LSRESWFTGSWHCV
+1089 
-1103 RAIPAHNNWVHQ
+1103 
-1115 VKQFSIDGVPV
+1115 
-1126 LASCS
+1126 
-1131 HDHTIRIWNAKTE
+1131 
-1144 TCICTISMPY
+1144 
-1154 LVIAV
+1154 
-1159 GFFPDGTVVG
+1159 
-1169 VTRNGMIGH
+1169 
-1178 YRIDLNHQQAE
+1178 
-1189 TLSLLD
+1189 
-1195 LHQIPECSFAR
+1195 
-1206 TRKLCMR
+1206 
-1213 KKADGTWL
+1213 
-1221 LFLLVWTANHT
+1221 
-1232 TVVYQLTE
+1232 
-1240 NDQQELQ
+1240 
-1247 LNRCC
+1247 
-1252 SMDELVT
+1252 
-1259 ENVIL
+1259 
-1264 RDVDVAFLKDG
+1264 
-1275 HTRCALFCGSPY
+1275 
-1287 QQYQNNFFALQ
+1287 
-1298 TDQNQQYLYRPEA
+1298 
-1311 DTPIS
+1311 
-1316 VSRHDALDNYNGVT
+1316 
-1330 AGLFLSYQGELYAAI
+1330 
-1345 ATYSYQIIIF
+1345 
-1355 AVREVTN
+1355 
-1362 AKIILKCVHDTPILD
+1362 
-1377 LQTAGNTL
+1377 
-1385 FAAGANGKVFQWN
+1385 
-1398 LAQLLPVSD
+1398 
-1407 TEKPLIFH
+1407 
-1415 SQPENI
+1415 
-1421 IFENVSGFFMNHV
+1421 
-1434 RFADSHTDWNEDFRK
+1434 
-1449 KIEQY
+1449 
-1454 AENS
+1454 

>member
-8 HALKP
+8 HTLKP

-29 KKLFYNI
+29 KKLFYHI
-36 IDESVMQK
+36 VDESVIQK

-65 RQQKRTYANYHGTK
+65 RQQKRTYANYHGTE
-79 LLKEIFEIKERKQL
+79 LLKKTFQLEDRDQL

-128 LNAKM
+128 LNEEM

-145 LYKQNK
+145 LYRQNK

-158 IVLISIFQETISD
+158 VVLIAIFQETISD

-177 PKTDICETIPAIRN
+177 PKNLGEMVPAIQK
-191 AAMQMLHHAAEEQG
+191 AAIQMLHQAAEEQG
-205 RMLAFQSVSHKIDM
+205 RMLAFHSVSHKIDM

-234 YHIDSILVENEQ
+234 HHIDSILVENEQ
-246 HNRESLRALFSNPP
+246 NNCESLRMLFSNLP

-269 GGAGKTFLLLDLGEF
+269 GGAGKTFLLLDLGES
-284 LLQKNRSLIPIY
+284 LLRENSSLIPIY
-296 IPLNLLNYNAIG
+296 IPLNLLNHNTIG

-322 SEEKQRSY
+322 SEEKQLPY
-330 EQFLSLLQT
+330 EQFLSMLQA
-339 ESDVYFFFL
+339 ESDVFLFFL

-372 RNYPAIRF
+372 RKYPAIRF

-406 PLQDAQIQDFFKQL
+406 PLQDTQIQDFFKQL

-519 FRMDEFSI
+519 FRMDEFSM
-527 RNAIQDAIAF
+527 RNTVQDAIAF

-552 TFWEIEHKMG
+552 AFWEIEHKMG

-597 IWMQQYSA
+597 IWMQQYA
-605 SSQSAGQLLCRFFS
+605 TPSQSAGQLLCRFFS
-619 ELIPEEILQFLG
+619 EPIPEEILQFLG

-663 LPANSAV
+663 FPANSAV

-691 FRFNDLH
+691 FHFNGLH
-698 LETVNLNGI
+698 LETVNLNGT

-764 RTRQFRFLSAYNG
+764 QTQQFRFLSAYNG

-783 VSVPQHRLLLMGDKN
+783 VSVPQHRLLLIGDKN

-824 LGNVIQHLL
+824 LN
-833 YDTAQDCCFAAIKG
+833 
-847 EGIWRIPLLHPEN
+847 
-860 RKFVPYPEHCRNFRK
+860 
-875 YRLAAVEDVLIFSC
+875 
-889 GKTLYQIP
+889 
-897 MHAESFCSE
+897 
-906 QIQPFLTVSTQAP
+906 
-919 EPDDAFIYD
+919 
-928 FKVLSHLHQPCFLIN
+928 
-943 LRGKSRSV
+943 
-951 VLLAT
+951 
-956 PNGNLEIQRKEHTD
+956 
-970 TFNGFNDLILSP
+970 
-982 DASKFCICNKVY
+982 
-994 GNQEPCISEVLLSIF
+994 
-1009 EKDIICKP
+1009 
-1017 YYGKQNFEIETAC
+1017 
-1030 YLDSDSIMLSSLDR
+1030 
-1044 SLQIINTR
+1044 NT
-1052 TETICC
+1052 I
-1058 QFLGYDAG
+1058 
-1066 IHSLF
+1066 
-1071 PVNEN
+1071 
-1076 TLYTSSYDGTLHQ
+1076 
-1089 LSRESWFTGSWHCV
+1089 
-1103 RAIPAHNNWVHQ
+1103 
-1115 VKQFSIDGVPV
+1115 
-1126 LASCS
+1126 
-1131 HDHTIRIWNAKTE
+1131 
-1144 TCICTISMPY
+1144 
-1154 LVIAV
+1154 
-1159 GFFPDGTVVG
+1159 
-1169 VTRNGMIGH
+1169 
-1178 YRIDLNHQQAE
+1178 
-1189 TLSLLD
+1189 
-1195 LHQIPECSFAR
+1195 
-1206 TRKLCMR
+1206 
-1213 KKADGTWL
+1213 
-1221 LFLLVWTANHT
+1221 
-1232 TVVYQLTE
+1232 
-1240 NDQQELQ
+1240 
-1247 LNRCC
+1247 
-1252 SMDELVT
+1252 
-1259 ENVIL
+1259 
-1264 RDVDVAFLKDG
+1264 
-1275 HTRCALFCGSPY
+1275 
-1287 QQYQNNFFALQ
+1287 
-1298 TDQNQQYLYRPEA
+1298 
-1311 DTPIS
+1311 
-1316 VSRHDALDNYNGVT
+1316 
-1330 AGLFLSYQGELYAAI
+1330 
-1345 ATYSYQIIIF
+1345 
-1355 AVREVTN
+1355 
-1362 AKIILKCVHDTPILD
+1362 
-1377 LQTAGNTL
+1377 
-1385 FAAGANGKVFQWN
+1385 
-1398 LAQLLPVSD
+1398 
-1407 TEKPLIFH
+1407 
-1415 SQPENI
+1415 
-1421 IFENVSGFFMNHV
+1421 
-1434 RFADSHTDWNEDFRK
+1434 
-1449 KIEQY
+1449 
-1454 AENS
+1454 

>member
-8 HALKP
+8 HTLKP

-29 KKLFYNI
+29 KKLFYHI
-36 IDESVMQK
+36 VDESVMQK

-65 RQQKRTYANYHGTK
+65 RQQKRTYANYHGTE
-79 LLKEIFEIKERKQL
+79 LLKKTFQLEDRDQL

-128 LNAKM
+128 LNEEM
-133 VYGSELLDDIKE
+133 VYGSDMLNDIKE
-145 LYKQNK
+145 LYRQNK

-158 IVLISIFQETISD
+158 VVLIAIFQETISD

-177 PKTDICETIPAIRN
+177 PKNLGEMVPAIQK
-191 AAMQMLHHAAEEQG
+191 AAIQMLHQAAEEQG
-205 RMLAFQSVSHKIDM
+205 RMLAFHSVSHKIDM

-234 YHIDSILVENEQ
+234 HHIDSILVESEQ
-246 HNRESLRALFSNPP
+246 NNCESLRTLFSNPP

-269 GGAGKTFLLLDLGEF
+269 GGAGKTFLLLDLGES
-284 LLQKNRSLIPIY
+284 LLRENSSLIPIY
-296 IPLNLLNYNAIG
+296 IPLNLLNYNTIG

-322 SEEKQRSY
+322 SEEKQLPY
-330 EQFLSLLQT
+330 EQFLSMLQA
-339 ESDVYFFFL
+339 ESDVFLFFL

-372 RNYPAIRF
+372 RKYPAIRF

-406 PLQDAQIQDFFKQL
+406 PLQDTQIQDFFKQL

-519 FRMDEFSI
+519 FRMDEFSM
-527 RNAIQDAIAF
+527 RNTVQDAIAF

-591 EIIQTA
+591 KIIQTA
-597 IWMQQYSA
+597 IWMQQYSTP
-605 SSQSAGQLLCRFFS
+605 SQSAGQLLCRFFS
-619 ELIPEEILQFLG
+619 EPIPEEILQFLG

-691 FRFNDLH
+691 FHFNGLH
-698 LETVNLNGI
+698 LETVNLNGT

-764 RTRQFRFLSAYNG
+764 QTQQFRFLSAYNG

-783 VSVPQHRLLLMGDKN
+783 VSVPQHQLLLMGDKN

-824 LGNVIQHLL
+824 LNNTIQHLL
-833 YDTAQDCCFAAIKG
+833 YDAAQDCCFAAIKG

-860 RKFVPYPEHCRNFRK
+860 RKFVPYPEHCRNFR
-875 YRLAAVEDVLIFSC
+875 
-889 GKTLYQIP
+889 
-897 MHAESFCSE
+897 
-906 QIQPFLTVSTQAP
+906 
-919 EPDDAFIYD
+919 
-928 FKVLSHLHQPCFLIN
+928 
-943 LRGKSRSV
+943 
-951 VLLAT
+951 
-956 PNGNLEIQRKEHTD
+956 
-970 TFNGFNDLILSP
+970 
-982 DASKFCICNKVY
+982 
-994 GNQEPCISEVLLSIF
+994 
-1009 EKDIICKP
+1009 
-1017 YYGKQNFEIETAC
+1017 
-1030 YLDSDSIMLSSLDR
+1030 
-1044 SLQIINTR
+1044 
-1052 TETICC
+1052 
-1058 QFLGYDAG
+1058 
-1066 IHSLF
+1066 
-1071 PVNEN
+1071 
-1076 TLYTSSYDGTLHQ
+1076 
-1089 LSRESWFTGSWHCV
+1089 
-1103 RAIPAHNNWVHQ
+1103 
-1115 VKQFSIDGVPV
+1115 
-1126 LASCS
+1126 
-1131 HDHTIRIWNAKTE
+1131 
-1144 TCICTISMPY
+1144 
-1154 LVIAV
+1154 
-1159 GFFPDGTVVG
+1159 
-1169 VTRNGMIGH
+1169 
-1178 YRIDLNHQQAE
+1178 
-1189 TLSLLD
+1189 
-1195 LHQIPECSFAR
+1195 
-1206 TRKLCMR
+1206 
-1213 KKADGTWL
+1213 
-1221 LFLLVWTANHT
+1221 
-1232 TVVYQLTE
+1232 
-1240 NDQQELQ
+1240 
-1247 LNRCC
+1247 
-1252 SMDELVT
+1252 
-1259 ENVIL
+1259 
-1264 RDVDVAFLKDG
+1264 
-1275 HTRCALFCGSPY
+1275 
-1287 QQYQNNFFALQ
+1287 
-1298 TDQNQQYLYRPEA
+1298 
-1311 DTPIS
+1311 
-1316 VSRHDALDNYNGVT
+1316 
-1330 AGLFLSYQGELYAAI
+1330 
-1345 ATYSYQIIIF
+1345 
-1355 AVREVTN
+1355 
-1362 AKIILKCVHDTPILD
+1362 
-1377 LQTAGNTL
+1377 
-1385 FAAGANGKVFQWN
+1385 
-1398 LAQLLPVSD
+1398 
-1407 TEKPLIFH
+1407 
-1415 SQPENI
+1415 
-1421 IFENVSGFFMNHV
+1421 
-1434 RFADSHTDWNEDFRK
+1434 
-1449 KIEQY
+1449 
-1454 AENS
+1454 

>member
-8 HALKP
+8 HTLKP

-29 KKLFYNI
+29 KKLFYHI
-36 IDESVMQK
+36 VDESVMQK

-65 RQQKRTYANYHGTK
+65 RQQKRTYANYHGTE
-79 LLKEIFEIKERKQL
+79 LLKKTFQLEDRDQL

-128 LNAKM
+128 LNEEM
-133 VYGSELLDDIKE
+133 VYGSDMLNDIKE
-145 LYKQNK
+145 LYRQNK

-158 IVLISIFQETISD
+158 VVLIAIFQETISD

-177 PKTDICETIPAIRN
+177 PKNLGEMVPAIQK
-191 AAMQMLHHAAEEQG
+191 AAIQMLHQAAEEQG
-205 RMLAFQSVSHKIDM
+205 RMLAFHSVSHKIDM

-234 YHIDSILVENEQ
+234 HHIDSILVESEQ
-246 HNRESLRALFSNPP
+246 NNCESLRTLFSNSP

-269 GGAGKTFLLLDLGEF
+269 GGAGKTFLLLDLGES
-284 LLQKNRSLIPIY
+284 LLRENSSLIPIY
-296 IPLNLLNYNAIG
+296 IPLNLLNYNTIG

-322 SEEKQRSY
+322 SEEKQLPY
-330 EQFLSLLQT
+330 EQFLSMLQA
-339 ESDVYFFFL
+339 ESDVFLFFL

-372 RNYPAIRF
+372 RKYPAIRF

-406 PLQDAQIQDFFKQL
+406 PLQDTQIQDFFKQL

-527 RNAIQDAIAF
+527 RNTVQDAIAF

-591 EIIQTA
+591 EIIQTV
-597 IWMQQYSA
+597 IWMQQYA
-605 SSQSAGQLLCRFFS
+605 TPSQSAGQLLCRFFS
-619 ELIPEEILQFLG
+619 EPIPEEILQFLG

-645 MNDPQGSLLEQA
+645 MNNPQGSLLEQT

-691 FRFNDLH
+691 FHFNGLH
-698 LETVNLNGI
+698 LETVNLNGT

-764 RTRQFRFLSAYNG
+764 QTQQFRFLSAYNG

-783 VSVPQHRLLLMGDKN
+783 VSVPQHQLLLMGDKN

-824 LGNVIQHLL
+824 LNNTIQHLL
-833 YDTAQDCCFAAIKG
+833 YDAAQDCCFAAIKG
-847 EGIWRIPLLHPEN
+847 KGIWRIPLLHPEN
-860 RKFVPYPEHCRNFRK
+860 RKFVPYPEHFRK
-875 YRLAAVEDVLIFSC
+875 YRLAAVEGVLIFSC

-928 FKVLSHLHQPCFLIN
+928 FKVLSYLHQPCFLIN

-956 PNGNLEIQRKEHTD
+956 PNGNIEIQRKEHTD

-994 GNQEPCISEVLLSIF
+994 GNREPCISEVLLSII

-1030 YLDSDSIMLSSLDR
+1030 YLGSDSIMLSSLDR

-1169 VTRNGMIGH
+1169 VTRNGIIGH

-1189 TLSLLD
+1189 TLSLFEL
-1195 LHQIPECSFAR
+1195 QQMPECSFAR

-1264 RDVDVAFLKDG
+1264 RDVDVALLKDG

-1355 AVREVTN
+1355 AVRAVTN

-1398 LAQLLPVSD
+1398 LAQLLPVSA

-1415 SQPENI
+1415 SQPENV
-1421 IFENVSGFFMNHV
+1421 IFENISGFFMNHV
-1434 RFADSHTDWNEDFRK
+1434 RFADSHTDWSEDFRK

>member
-8 HALKP
+8 HTLKP

-29 KKLFYNI
+29 KKLFYHI
-36 IDESVMQK
+36 VDESVMQK

-65 RQQKRTYANYHGTK
+65 RQQKRTYANYHGTE
-79 LLKEIFEIKERKQL
+79 LLKKTFQLEDRDQL

-128 LNAKM
+128 LNEEM
-133 VYGSELLDDIKE
+133 VYGSDMLNDIKE
-145 LYKQNK
+145 LYRQNK

-158 IVLISIFQETISD
+158 VVLIAIFQETISD

-177 PKTDICETIPAIRN
+177 PKNLGEMVPAIQK
-191 AAMQMLHHAAEEQG
+191 AAIQMLHQAAEEQG
-205 RMLAFQSVSHKIDM
+205 RMLAFHSVSHKIDM

-234 YHIDSILVENEQ
+234 HHIDSILVENEQ
-246 HNRESLRALFSNPP
+246 NNCESLRMLFSNLP

-269 GGAGKTFLLLDLGEF
+269 GGAGKTFLLLDLGES
-284 LLQKNRSLIPIY
+284 LLRENSSLIPIY
-296 IPLNLLNYNAIG
+296 IPLNLLNYNTIG

-322 SEEKQRSY
+322 SEEKQLPY
-330 EQFLSLLQT
+330 EQFLSMLQA
-339 ESDVYFFFL
+339 ESDVFLFFL

-372 RNYPAIRF
+372 RKYPAIRF

-406 PLQDAQIQDFFKQL
+406 PLQDTQIQDFFKQL

-519 FRMDEFSI
+519 FRMDEFSM
-527 RNAIQDAIAF
+527 RNTVQDAIAF

-597 IWMQQYSA
+597 IWMQQYA
-605 SSQSAGQLLCRFFS
+605 TPSQSAGQLLCRFFS
-619 ELIPEEILQFLG
+619 EPIPEEILQFLG

-691 FRFNDLH
+691 FHFNGLH

-747 QNNVLSISGSGI
+747 QNNMLSISGSGI

-783 VSVPQHRLLLMGDKN
+783 VSVPQHRLLLIGDKN

-824 LGNVIQHLL
+824 LNNTIQHLL
-833 YDTAQDCCFAAIKG
+833 YDAAQDCCFAAIKG
-847 EGIWRIPLLHPEN
+847 KGIWRIPLLHPEN

-897 MHAESFCSE
+897 MHTETFCSE
-906 QIQPFLTVSTQAP
+906 QIQPFLTVSTQSP
-919 EPDDAFIYD
+919 EPDNAFIYD
-928 FKVLSHLHQPCFLIN
+928 FKPVFSSTY
-943 LRGKSRSV
+943 G
-951 VLLAT
+951 
-956 PNGNLEIQRKEHTD
+956 GNL
-970 TFNGFNDLILSP
+970 
-982 DASKFCICNKVY
+982 
-994 GNQEPCISEVLLSIF
+994 VLLSCLQRQTATLRF
-1009 EKDIICKP
+1009 SEKNIP
-1017 YYGKQNFEIETAC
+1017 
-1030 YLDSDSIMLSSLDR
+1030 
-1044 SLQIINTR
+1044 
-1052 TETICC
+1052 
-1058 QFLGYDAG
+1058 
-1066 IHSLF
+1066 IHSM
-1071 PVNEN
+1071 
-1076 TLYTSSYDGTLHQ
+1076 
-1089 LSRESWFTGSWHCV
+1089 
-1103 RAIPAHNNWVHQ
+1103 
-1115 VKQFSIDGVPV
+1115 V
-1126 LASCS
+1126 LM
-1131 HDHTIRIWNAKTE
+1131 T
-1144 TCICTISMPY
+1144 
-1154 LVIAV
+1154 
-1159 GFFPDGTVVG
+1159 
-1169 VTRNGMIGH
+1169 
-1178 YRIDLNHQQAE
+1178 
-1189 TLSLLD
+1189 
-1195 LHQIPECSFAR
+1195 
-1206 TRKLCMR
+1206 
-1213 KKADGTWL
+1213 
-1221 LFLLVWTANHT
+1221 
-1232 TVVYQLTE
+1232 
-1240 NDQQELQ
+1240 
-1247 LNRCC
+1247 
-1252 SMDELVT
+1252 
-1259 ENVIL
+1259 
-1264 RDVDVAFLKDG
+1264 
-1275 HTRCALFCGSPY
+1275 
-1287 QQYQNNFFALQ
+1287 
-1298 TDQNQQYLYRPEA
+1298 
-1311 DTPIS
+1311 
-1316 VSRHDALDNYNGVT
+1316 
-1330 AGLFLSYQGELYAAI
+1330 
-1345 ATYSYQIIIF
+1345 
-1355 AVREVTN
+1355 
-1362 AKIILKCVHDTPILD
+1362 
-1377 LQTAGNTL
+1377 
-1385 FAAGANGKVFQWN
+1385 
-1398 LAQLLPVSD
+1398 
-1407 TEKPLIFH
+1407 
-1415 SQPENI
+1415 
-1421 IFENVSGFFMNHV
+1421 
-1434 RFADSHTDWNEDFRK
+1434 
-1449 KIEQY
+1449 
-1454 AENS
+1454 

>member
-8 HALKP
+8 YTLKP

-145 LYKQNK
+145 LYRQNK

-234 YHIDSILVENEQ
+234 YHIDSILIENEQ

-619 ELIPEEILQFLG
+619 EPIPEEILQFLG

-783 VSVPQHRLLLMGDKN
+783 VSVPQHQLLLMGDKN

-897 MHAESFCSE
+897 MHTKSFCSE
-906 QIQPFLTVSTQAP
+906 QIQPFLTVSTQSP
-919 EPDDAFIYD
+919 EPDNAFIYD
-928 FKVLSHLHQPCFLIN
+928 FKVLSYLHQPCFLIN

-994 GNQEPCISEVLLSIF
+994 GNREPCISEVLLSIF

-1017 YYGKQNFEIETAC
+1017 YYGKQTAC

-1213 KKADGTWL
+1213 KKADGTWM

-1345 ATYSYQIIIF
+1345 ATYSYQIMIF

>member
-8 HALKP
+8 HTLKP

-29 KKLFYNI
+29 KKLFYHI
-36 IDESVMQK
+36 VDESVIQK

-65 RQQKRTYANYHGTK
+65 RQQKRTYANYHGTE
-79 LLKEIFEIKERKQL
+79 LLKKTFQLEDRDQL

-128 LNAKM
+128 LNEEM
-133 VYGSELLDDIKE
+133 VYGSDMLNDIKE
-145 LYKQNK
+145 LYRQNK

-158 IVLISIFQETISD
+158 VVLIAIFQETISD

-177 PKTDICETIPAIRN
+177 PKNLGEMVPAIQK
-191 AAMQMLHHAAEEQG
+191 AAIQMLHQAAEEQG
-205 RMLAFQSVSHKIDM
+205 RMLAFHSVSHKIDM

-234 YHIDSILVENEQ
+234 HHIDSILVENEQ
-246 HNRESLRALFSNPP
+246 NNCESLRMLFSNPP

-269 GGAGKTFLLLDLGEF
+269 GGAGKTFLLLDLGES
-284 LLQKNRSLIPIY
+284 LLRENSSLIPIY
-296 IPLNLLNYNAIG
+296 IPLNLLNYNTIG

-322 SEEKQRSY
+322 SEEKQLPY
-330 EQFLSLLQT
+330 EQFLSMLQA
-339 ESDVYFFFL
+339 ESDVFLFFL

-358 TAKNQLLLEIKEMK
+358 IAKNKLLLEIKEMK
-372 RNYPAIRF
+372 RKYPAIRF

-783 VSVPQHRLLLMGDKN
+783 VSVPQHQLLLMGDKN

-897 MHAESFCSE
+897 MHAESFCSR
-906 QIQPFLTVSTQAP
+906 F
-919 EPDDAFIYD
+919 
-928 FKVLSHLHQPCFLIN
+928 SH
-943 LRGKSRSV
+943 S
-951 VLLAT
+951 
-956 PNGNLEIQRKEHTD
+956 
-970 TFNGFNDLILSP
+970 
-982 DASKFCICNKVY
+982 
-994 GNQEPCISEVLLSIF
+994 
-1009 EKDIICKP
+1009 
-1017 YYGKQNFEIETAC
+1017 
-1030 YLDSDSIMLSSLDR
+1030 
-1044 SLQIINTR
+1044 
-1052 TETICC
+1052 
-1058 QFLGYDAG
+1058 
-1066 IHSLF
+1066 
-1071 PVNEN
+1071 
-1076 TLYTSSYDGTLHQ
+1076 
-1089 LSRESWFTGSWHCV
+1089 
-1103 RAIPAHNNWVHQ
+1103 
-1115 VKQFSIDGVPV
+1115 
-1126 LASCS
+1126 
-1131 HDHTIRIWNAKTE
+1131 
-1144 TCICTISMPY
+1144 
-1154 LVIAV
+1154 
-1159 GFFPDGTVVG
+1159 
-1169 VTRNGMIGH
+1169 
-1178 YRIDLNHQQAE
+1178 
-1189 TLSLLD
+1189 
-1195 LHQIPECSFAR
+1195 
-1206 TRKLCMR
+1206 
-1213 KKADGTWL
+1213 
-1221 LFLLVWTANHT
+1221 
-1232 TVVYQLTE
+1232 
-1240 NDQQELQ
+1240 
-1247 LNRCC
+1247 
-1252 SMDELVT
+1252 
-1259 ENVIL
+1259 
-1264 RDVDVAFLKDG
+1264 
-1275 HTRCALFCGSPY
+1275 
-1287 QQYQNNFFALQ
+1287 
-1298 TDQNQQYLYRPEA
+1298 
-1311 DTPIS
+1311 
-1316 VSRHDALDNYNGVT
+1316 
-1330 AGLFLSYQGELYAAI
+1330 
-1345 ATYSYQIIIF
+1345 
-1355 AVREVTN
+1355 
-1362 AKIILKCVHDTPILD
+1362 
-1377 LQTAGNTL
+1377 
-1385 FAAGANGKVFQWN
+1385 
-1398 LAQLLPVSD
+1398 
-1407 TEKPLIFH
+1407 
-1415 SQPENI
+1415 
-1421 IFENVSGFFMNHV
+1421 
-1434 RFADSHTDWNEDFRK
+1434 
-1449 KIEQY
+1449 
-1454 AENS
+1454 

>member
-8 HALKP
+8 HTLKP

-29 KKLFYNI
+29 KKLFYHI
-36 IDESVMQK
+36 VDESVIQK

-65 RQQKRTYANYHGTK
+65 RQQKRTYANYHGTE
-79 LLKEIFEIKERKQL
+79 LLKKTFQLEDRDQL

-128 LNAKM
+128 LNEEM
-133 VYGSELLDDIKE
+133 VYGSDMLNDIKE
-145 LYKQNK
+145 LYRQNK

-158 IVLISIFQETISD
+158 VVLIAIFQETISD

-177 PKTDICETIPAIRN
+177 PKNLGEMVPAIQK
-191 AAMQMLHHAAEEQG
+191 AAIQMLHQAAEEQG
-205 RMLAFQSVSHKIDM
+205 RMLAFHSVSHKIDM

-234 YHIDSILVENEQ
+234 HHIDSILVENEQ
-246 HNRESLRALFSNPP
+246 NNCESLRMLFSNPP

-269 GGAGKTFLLLDLGEF
+269 GGAGKTFLLLDLGES
-284 LLQKNRSLIPIY
+284 LLRENSSLIPIY
-296 IPLNLLNYNAIG
+296 IPLNLLNYNTIG

-322 SEEKQRSY
+322 SEEKQLPY
-330 EQFLSLLQT
+330 EQFLSMLQA
-339 ESDVYFFFL
+339 ESDVFLFFL

-358 TAKNQLLLEIKEMK
+358 IAKNKLLLEIKEMK
-372 RNYPAIRF
+372 RKYPAIRF

-707 RLYDFQCNTLH
+707 RLYDFQCVYIPATR
-718 TADFSGSFLN
+718 
-728 AYTFQPLGHSA
+728 
-739 AVHTFCTI
+739 TFCTI

-783 VSVPQHRLLLMGDKN
+783 VSVPQHQLLLMGDKN

-928 FKVLSHLHQPCFLIN
+928 FKVLSYLHQPCFLIN

-1169 VTRNGMIGH
+1169 VTRNGIIGH
-1178 YRIDLNHQQAE
+1178 YRIDLNHQQSE
-1189 TLSLLD
+1189 TLSLFEL
-1195 LHQIPECSFAR
+1195 QQMPECSFAR

-1264 RDVDVAFLKDG
+1264 RDVDVALLKDG

-1287 QQYQNNFFALQ
+1287 QQFQNNFFALQ

-1345 ATYSYQIIIF
+1345 ATYSYQIMIF
-1355 AVREVTN
+1355 AVRAVTN

-1415 SQPENI
+1415 SQPENV
-1421 IFENVSGFFMNHV
+1421 IFENISGFFMNHV
-1434 RFADSHTDWNEDFRK
+1434 RFADSHTDWSEDFRK